1 MLVFLYFTPMESDFF
16 IQMTAYNSPQT
27 IRRLTELPLPH
38 EAVPTLTTSVALIV
52 PPSVFVV
59 PRGWEWTHTAPFEGP
74 SILAGLIKGLGYP
87 FRLFDQR
94 EEFNPE
100 QVRGLTADFDIV
112 GISVWGDSFSY
123 IRRVVEIL
131 KEENPERPVILG
143 GPLATAIPQLLLET
157 TGADMVVAGEGELT
171 LTELLDYFSGNQWA
185 VPLLQI
191 PGVVWRGDSGVIHTN
206 QAREQLSDLDV
217 IPFQDFSVWDRFKDH
232 DIPEIYLSY
241 SRGCACNCTFCYRA
255 FPKLSYKSVERVK
268 REIDYYSDR
277 GFRMAWWNDLTFVT
291 DRSYV
296 HRLMHTVF
304 TDHQFRW
311 TAFNR
316 VTGLDE
322 ETLLLMK
329 EKGLDIV
336 LYGMESVSASVLDGY
351 RKGISR
357 SAMID
362 TIQLHR
368 RCGVKIGGL
377 FIIGAPEDNHD
388 SMNELVAFCN
398 EFQEVTRVKYLS
410 ALPGTDFYQRCL
422 QEGLI
427 RDEVAH
433 LEWLSREQSVEE
445 DIEQPGFVSF
455 CTNLTKKE
463 LRDLYRDI
471 NYRIEVRPYDYRVQG
486 NVFLDRAEKFH
497 SRKPHQ
503 PENVRR

>member
-1 MLVFLYFTPMESDFF
+1 MESGYFT
-16 IQMTAYNSPQT
+16 QMSSCNSPQT

-38 EAVPTLTTSVALIV
+38 DAVTTLPTTVGLIV

-59 PRGWEWTHTAPFEGP
+59 PRGWEWVHSAPFEGP
-74 SILAGLIKGLGYP
+74 SILGALIKGLGYP

-94 EEFNPE
+94 EEFDPE
-100 QVRGLTADFDIV
+100 SIRGLAVDFDIV
-112 GISVWGDSFSY
+112 GISVWGDSFNY
-123 IRRVVEIL
+123 VRRVVEIL
-131 KEENPERPVILG
+131 KEENPERPIILG
-143 GPLATAIPQLLLET
+143 GPLATAIPQLLLEAT
-157 TGADMVVAGEGELT
+157 KADMVVAGEGELT
-171 LTELLDYFSGNQWA
+171 LTELLDYVSGNQWA
-185 VPLLQI
+185 RPLPQI
-191 PGVVWRGDSGVIHTN
+191 PGVVWRGDDGTIHTN
-206 QAREQLSDLDV
+206 EPRQQLTDLDV
-217 IPFQDFSVWDRFKDH
+217 IPFQDFSVWDRFHDR

-255 FPKLSYKSVERVK
+255 FPKLSNKSVERVK
-268 REIDYYSDR
+268 QEIDYYSAR

-296 HRLMHTVF
+296 HCLMHTVF
-304 TDHQFRW
+304 TDHRFRW

-336 LYGMESVSASVLDGY
+336 LYGMESVSTSVLEGY

-377 FIIGAPEDNHD
+377 FIIGSPEDNRE
-388 SMNELVAFCN
+388 SMDELVAFCN

-410 ALPGTDFYQRCL
+410 ALPGTNFYRRCL

-427 RDEVAH
+427 RDEVVH

-445 DIEQPGFVSF
+445 DIEQPGFVNF
-455 CTNLTKKE
+455 CTNLTKEE
-463 LRDLYRDI
+463 LRDLYRSI
-471 NYRIEVRPYDYRVQG
+471 NYRIAVRPYDYRLQD

-497 SRKPHQ
+497 SRKPQEQEH
-503 PENVRR
+503 